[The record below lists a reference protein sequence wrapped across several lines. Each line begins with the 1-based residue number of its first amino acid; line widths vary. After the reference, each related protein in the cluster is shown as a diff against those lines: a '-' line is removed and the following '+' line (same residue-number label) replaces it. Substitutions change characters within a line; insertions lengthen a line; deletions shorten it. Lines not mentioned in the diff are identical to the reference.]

1 MRRVRLL
8 FQEGNLHVHQEQG
21 LRRSSDADPDRRCRR
36 GRRDVRQRR
45 HPVLLAT
52 AAVDI
57 FSPLFGSH
65 HSPSYVLDVLR
76 QGEKVGQPIILFRA
90 SNFDPAEDFVV
101 SYQGLVSDFFAAGL
115 VSAAVELHYG
125 GGSTLPNGTK
135 TADDPAFEI
144 EYAPYSVQ
152 ERPVRRHRR
161 HGGPGQQRLPPAV
174 WRVVQDRL
182 DRGLTSSPAPRTAP
196 SPPSPTRRSRPTC
209 RGTTTAN
216 TVTYTQT
223 TTTTTTLGSPASID
237 NYLTDD
243 PTALEHGYAPAING
257 SDTNFSHP
265 FVLTYSASGH
275 PTDKPRPQLFVS
287 NLTGFSNGVW
297 PDRGCREREPA
308 VGRRLRCPR
317 PVGRLSSVPE

>member
-1 MRRVRLL
+1 MSIKNKV
-8 FQEGNLHVHQEQG
+8 F
-21 LRRSSDADPDRRCRR
+21 AAA
-36 GRRDVRQRR
+36 
-45 HPVLLAT
+45 AT
-52 AAVDI
+52 LTLIGGVGAAGAMSASAATPSAGDAAVDI
-57 FSPLFGSH
+57 YSPLFGSH

-115 VSAAVELHYG
+115 VSSAVELHYG
-125 GGSTLPNGTK
+125 GGSTLPSGVK

-144 EYAPYSVQ
+144 EYAPYGVQ
-152 ERPVRRHRR
+152 SGLCVGVGATAAQ
-161 HGGPGQQRLPPAV
+161 GGKVSLQGCGVSSKTVWIADVGLVPGTPNSTVTTIADAKV
-174 WRVVQDRL
+174 K
-182 DRGLTSSPAPRTAP
+182 THE
-196 SPPSPTRRSRPTC
+196 

-223 TTTTTTLGSPASID
+223 TTTTTTLGSPASIN

-265 FVLTYSASGH
+265 FVLTYSASGQ

-287 NLTGFSNGVW
+287 NLTGFSNGAGPIV
-297 PDRGCREREPA
+297 GA
-308 VGRRLRCPR
+308 VNENQLWGAVYGVL
-317 PVGRLSSVPE
+317 GQ